1 MFRVTAAQLRV
12 ALGDVRCGSGQTSFK
27 ALNALAE
34 DLPEL
39 TEIVELE
46 PVAAG
51 ANDATDI
58 NPIADT
64 LPGDGDDL
72 EDPGDGD
79 DAPTGDIPALSMPTD
94 DSEPWQDDAD
104 TDDNTPA

>member
-1 MFRVTAAQLRV
+1 MYTRCPNCSTIFRVTAAQLRV
-12 ALGDVRCGSGQTSFK
+12 ALGDVSCGSCQTSFN

-64 LPGDGDDL
+64 LCRL
-72 EDPGDGD
+72 EYFHW
-79 DAPTGDIPALSMPTD
+79 L
-94 DSEPWQDDAD
+94 
-104 TDDNTPA
+104 